1 MIRKKILLIG
11 DFGVG
16 KSSLIKRYID
26 NEFSDK
32 YKTTI
37 GVKISKKTISIVDT
51 KCEMLIW
58 DIEGATPIKDIPKSY
73 FKGASGAI
81 FVCDVTRKETIGVLK
96 HHIQSFLS
104 VNNQARYVIAYN
116 KADLLN
122 NKELDT
128 LVSTLTNYEFIVSA
142 KQNLNVSLI
151 FETLAKDMLNTKK

>member
-37 GVKISKKTISIVDT
+37 GVKISKKIIYIDNIET
-51 KCEMLIW
+51 ELLIW
-58 DIEGATPIKDIPKSY
+58 DIEGATPVKEIPSSY

-81 FVCDVTRKETIGVLK
+81 FVCDVSRKETIGMLQ
-96 HHIQSFLS
+96 HHIDNFLS
-104 VNNQARYVIAYN
+104 VNNQAKYVIAYN
-116 KADLLN
+116 KSDLLQE
-122 NKELDT
+122 KETTT
-128 LVSTLTNYEFIVSA
+128 LLATLNSYEFLVSA
-142 KQNLNVSLI
+142 KTDFNVTRL
-151 FETLAKDMLNTKK
+151 FKTLAKEMIEQYL